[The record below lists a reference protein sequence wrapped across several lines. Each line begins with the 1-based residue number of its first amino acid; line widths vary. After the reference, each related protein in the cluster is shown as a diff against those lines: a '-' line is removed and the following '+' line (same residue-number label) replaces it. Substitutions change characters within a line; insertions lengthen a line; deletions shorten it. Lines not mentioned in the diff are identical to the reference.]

1 MPLLGCHSI
10 ERASTP
16 PSHSRFRHRVPRHQS
31 RHEARRKTAPGSVPS
46 GRPKGQR
53 GTTRWAPRQRGQHS
67 KANGLHWRQILGH
80 FFSRQTPGTRAQLLE
95 NYEVSSFQYEIMQI
109 GDEYIFP
116 HFLTLRGTR
125 KPKAWKGT
133 LHAAATDLQR
143 PDSTARPRAPPA
155 VSVGEDS

>member
-80 FFSRQTPGTRAQLLE
+80 FFPARRQGQGRSYWKTMRSQ
-95 NYEVSSFQYEIMQI
+95 VSNMKLCKSETNTFSS
-109 GDEYIFP
+109 